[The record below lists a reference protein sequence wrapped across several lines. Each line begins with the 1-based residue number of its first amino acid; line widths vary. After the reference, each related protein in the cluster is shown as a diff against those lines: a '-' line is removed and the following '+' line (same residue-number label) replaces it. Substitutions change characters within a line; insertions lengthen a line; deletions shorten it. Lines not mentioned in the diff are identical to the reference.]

1 MILTSSQKWCAG
13 TSLGRCTGISA
24 MIIHS
29 LCFVDLAQVS
39 REINKP
45 ELNHCRS
52 HQPRLN
58 WAGAAHQARSVR
70 PVGGHGQC
78 DSRLDVHNPHAAI
91 QGRPSTMPTT
101 VKIRRAVEADFRR
114 YAQATTKEPR
124 S

>member
-70 PVGGHGQC
+70 PVGGNGKC
-78 DSRLDVHNPHAAI
+78 ASRLDV
-91 QGRPSTMPTT
+91 PSHHTAP
-101 VKIRRAVEADFRR
+101 KGPP
-114 YAQATTKEPR
+114 ATKPP
-124 S
+124 